1 MKGVAVRV
9 LVLGYGNPGRLD
21 DGIGSAVASAV
32 EAMGLPGVVCEQDY
46 QLNIEHAEMIA
57 GFDEAIFADATVE
70 GEGPY
75 FFRELPASG
84 RPEFTTHAMS
94 PGAVVAM
101 ARRVFGWTGR
111 AWLLGVRGE
120 RFNDYRE
127 GLSPGAA
134 ANVGSASARLGEA
147 IGSGDLG
154 SMTTAGAAG
163 HPPPACDG
171 GVSCATA
178 SL

>member
-1 MKGVAVRV
+1 MKGGAVRV

-32 EAMGLPGVVCEQDY
+32 EAMGLPGVVCESDY

-57 GFDEAIFADATVE
+57 GFDEAVFADATVE
-70 GEGPY
+70 GEAPFY
-75 FFRELPASG
+75 FRALPDSG
-84 RPEFTTHAMS
+84 GPEFTTHAMS
-94 PGAVVAM
+94 PGAVVAL
-101 ARRVFGWTGR
+101 ARGAFGWRGR

-127 GLSPGAA
+127 GLSPIASANVRAA
-134 ANVGSASARLGEA
+134 AARLGAA

-154 SMTTAGAAG
+154 SMTTGEGAGD
-163 HPPPACDG
+163 PPPACDG